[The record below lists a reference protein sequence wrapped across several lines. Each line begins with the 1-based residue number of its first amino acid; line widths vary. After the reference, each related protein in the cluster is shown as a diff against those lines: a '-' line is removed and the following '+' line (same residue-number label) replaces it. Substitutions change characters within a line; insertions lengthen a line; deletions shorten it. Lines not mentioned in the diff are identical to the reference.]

1 MRRLIGLRIP
11 GEYHARPPSKGNR
24 AEASCH
30 TIGRGGSRQKPS
42 SIMNEKNKEES
53 DNKVINTRTFLS
65 HSALLGHL
73 VLRQLS
79 HIKDNWELT
88 WAADKQ
94 EYESEEESY
103 AESLNRLIEE
113 IGRAPV
119 PSRYHDNE
127 DCLAEYVRSK
137 LNWNIEKIGGRW
149 VGEDYAAIL
158 EQGGLHDINE
168 ENLISAVA
176 GRIKAAMDRNQIH
189 FDDMEQSHRKMLS
202 DVLAVILYHRT
213 DQMGR

>member
-1 MRRLIGLRIP
+1 
-11 GEYHARPPSKGNR
+11 
-24 AEASCH
+24 
-30 TIGRGGSRQKPS
+30 
-42 SIMNEKNKEES
+42 MNEKDREKS
-53 DNKVINTRTFLS
+53 DSKVINTRLFFS

-88 WAADKQ
+88 WDEDKY

-103 AESLNRLIEE
+103 AESLNQLIEE
-113 IGRAPV
+113 ISCAHV

-137 LNWNIEKIGGRW
+137 LNWNIEKIGSRW

-158 EQGGLHDINE
+158 EQGGVHDINE

-202 DVLAVILYHRT
+202 DVLAIILYHRT
-213 DQMGR
+213 DRTGR